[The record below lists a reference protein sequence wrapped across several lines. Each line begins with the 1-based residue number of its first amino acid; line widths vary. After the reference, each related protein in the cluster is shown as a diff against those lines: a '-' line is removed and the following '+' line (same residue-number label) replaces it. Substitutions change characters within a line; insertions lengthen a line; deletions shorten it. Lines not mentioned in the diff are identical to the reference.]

1 MKKYLA
7 LAVVLFTLL
16 SCSKEEGYGGLSSI
30 SGKVLGK
37 DYNSNNVLVNQDYIG
52 GMKVYISKHG
62 DSNYFDDVNSSYNGS
77 FKFDYLHP
85 GTYDLWVFGDCDS
98 CAWDQVYELVTV
110 EVSKKEN
117 KDIGDLEITF

>member
-1 MKKYLA
+1 MRKILVLA
-7 LAVVLFTLL
+7 AVLFAFL
-16 SCSKEEGYGGLSSI
+16 SCSKEEGYGGLASI
-30 SGKVLGK
+30 EGKVYGK

-62 DSNYFDDVNSSYNGS
+62 ESAYFDSMDSAYNGS
-77 FKFDYLHP
+77 FKFKNLHA

-110 EVSKKEN
+110 EVSKKED
-117 KDIGDLEITF
+117 KFIGDIEITF